1 MVTLT
6 RTIPETT
13 DSPRRLGRHVQH
25 DPRSYT
31 YAVGVIPKAAI
42 KSVSWTRRT
51 PILDQ
56 GNVGSCTGNALAG
69 LLGTDAKGRAGAT
82 SVTVKADSR
91 GVFKAG
97 TYPLDEAFAVKAY
110 SLNTWLD
117 TIPGEYPGKDTG
129 SSGVACGKS
138 AQMLGLATGYSHA
151 FGVDALKAALQTG
164 PTLIGIPWLNSMFNP
179 DSGGQLTVD
188 RTSGIAGGHELV
200 VSGYDVGGWFRID
213 NSWGAAWGD
222 QGSCHV
228 READIVWLLAQD
240 GDITVPQLAAAPTKA
255 ATGAQVAAAVRAALT
270 AQGV

>member
-1 MVTLT
+1 MTT
-6 RTIPETT
+6 RLIPETH
-13 DSPRRLGRHVQH
+13 DHPVRLGRHVEH
-25 DPRSYT
+25 DPRSLA
-31 YAVGVIPKAAI
+31 YAHGVLPKSAI
-42 KSVSWTRRT
+42 KSVSWTRRA

-97 TYPLDEAFAVKAY
+97 TYPLDE
-110 SLNTWLD
+110 
-117 TIPGEYPGKDTG
+117 EYPGKDTG

-240 GDITVPQLAAAPTKA
+240 GDVTVPQLVTAPAAP

-270 AQGV
+270 TQGV